1 MDYNWS
7 GLVFNSVNNA
17 LTLAYIRRSID
28 GKRERLIT
36 AIDQDGRIQQLTK
49 ITLKVLNRQEATLS
63 SITRS
68 ERPLE
73 KSMDLN
79 WQITHVLLWLN
90 LLDQ

>member
-1 MDYNWS
+1 MRYPSRD
-7 GLVFNSVNNA
+7 A
-17 LTLAYIRRSID
+17 LTLAYIRRNID

-79 WQITHVLLWLN
+79 WQITHVLLWLY